1 VAGLTQ
7 ERNRAMRIAYGHAR
21 RGDRRLAEEWC
32 AIANEFA
39 RPTAQQ
45 DTRLDDLLAACAG
58 PIPGQLDFEGKEAVP
73 ESIRH
78 QL

>member
-1 VAGLTQ
+1 VSLTQ

-21 RGDRRLAEEWC
+21 NGNTERAEEWY
-32 AIANEFA
+32 AIARDFA
-39 RPTAQQ
+39 QPTAQQ

-58 PIPGQLDFEGKEAVP
+58 PIPGQLDIEGKEAVP